1 MNSKKPNIELV
12 DSDFGSYSPDE
23 VKCRG
28 CNGPLCDEKT
38 PKMYHGELL
47 FVCHLG
53 EAGMAVLANAA
64 ERFRGESPFQSH
76 DFE

>member
-1 MNSKKPNIELV
+1 MDNVASKKLNIELV
-12 DSDFGSYSPDE
+12 DSDFGRYNPDE

-38 PKMYHGELL
+38 PKMFHGELL

-53 EAGMAVLANAA
+53 EAGSTVLANAGA
-64 ERFRGESPFQSH
+64 RFKEEQSH
-76 DFE
+76 GA